1 VEAVSTVKWPMA
13 AELEGRGGEGQG
25 RTEIKPLSR
34 LELRH
39 QRGAGSEGV
48 ISLRWPVSFLKAG

>member
-39 QRGAGSEGV
+39 QRGA
-48 ISLRWPVSFLKAG
+48 